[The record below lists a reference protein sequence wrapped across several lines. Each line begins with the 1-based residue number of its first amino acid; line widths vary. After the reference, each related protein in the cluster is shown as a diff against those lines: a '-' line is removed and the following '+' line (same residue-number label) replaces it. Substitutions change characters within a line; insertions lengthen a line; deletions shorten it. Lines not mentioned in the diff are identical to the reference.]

1 MFSIST
7 RDDLALFAASLLLVF
22 GCLVIIGAL
31 FIPRSWWNVL
41 VQNPPPP
48 SGEADALSDPTDS
61 TDNDVV
67 HRLEH
72 LPTRVEFPRIQALLF
87 SIGEAAKHPKFPGFE
102 IVDFSDAY
110 RVERG
115 EVRRQ
120 VDHALQMYGV
130 VPEDLGPWVGDIL
143 LQRDI
148 TPSSMFRQLAQRL
161 CEMKKRIAAAE
172 SPASASSAVFTSE
185 RLSKRNALDRQTR
198 HDEASHRKP
207 IPNRSSGIKRRDR

>member
-1 MFSIST
+1 MDGIST
-7 RDDLALFAASLLLVF
+7 HDDLALFVASLLLAF
-22 GCLVIIGAL
+22 GCLVLIGGL

-48 SGEADALSDPTDS
+48 PGEADALPDPPDS
-61 TDNDVV
+61 TDDYVI
-67 HRLEH
+67 HRPEH
-72 LPTRVEFPRIQALLF
+72 LTTRMQFPPIQALLF

-120 VDHALQMYGV
+120 VDRALWCYGV
-130 VPEDLGPWVGDIL
+130 VPEDVGPWVGDIL
-143 LQRDI
+143 LQRGI
-148 TPSSMFRQLAQRL
+148 TPSSMFRQLTQRL
-161 CEMKKRIAAAE
+161 REMKGRIAAAE
-172 SPASASSAVFTSE
+172 SLASAPSAVSTSQGPT
-185 RLSKRNALDRQTR
+185 KRSALDHQT
-198 HDEASHRKP
+198 HHGEASHRKP